1 MKTINDFWSNMKGFL
16 EKGFNK
22 IKRTASKELEELEKV
37 EDQLK
42 KLRKSEKGTD
52 NAGFFDGKS
61 MFKFWIIGLLVV
73 FLGYIAFQSL
83 QIIYLIIT
91 AYILSVAIEAVIDF
105 FERIRFRRG
114 LAIAVSYF
122 LLIIILLSGLVFIV
136 PFLFSQI
143 SEIIKIFIGHVN
155 DIQTLLQTK
164 PLSEVVMSLS
174 WIPGYAKDSII
185 NFLSNPDL
193 VGSAQMKIQE
203 NLSQLAQIGTTSAQ
217 VIGAWAVNFVGL
229 FFNLIGQIAIILT
242 LSVLFSI
249 EKNSVIRFISS
260 IGSLKSREYMVVRL
274 ERIYKKLG
282 IWLKSQLLL
291 CIFIGVAVYVALW
304 LLSIFG
310 MDLPQ
315 KGTLALI
322 AGLTEFIPYLG
333 PLFASVAAILVAL
346 LHHGIYGGIVVLII
360 FFIIQWLE
368 NNVFIPFLMNKTL
381 GVNPI
386 VIFVSMIIGGLV
398 MGFLGVLLAVPIAVI
413 ITLMLEKD

>member
-1 MKTINDFWSNMKGFL
+1 MKTINDFWSNMKWFL
-16 EKGFNK
+16 EKWFNK

-52 NAGFFDGKS
+52 NAGFFDWKS
-61 MFKFWIIGLLVV
+61 MFKFWIIWLLVV
-73 FLGYIAFQSL
+73 FLWYIAFQSL

-193 VGSAQMKIQE
+193 VWSAQMKIQE

-217 VIGAWAVNFVGL
+217 VIGAWAVNFVWL
-229 FFNLIGQIAIILT
+229 FFNLIWQIAIILT

-274 ERIYKKLG
+274 ERIYKKLW

-291 CIFIGVAVYVALW
+291 CIFIWVAVYVALW

-315 KGTLALI
+315 KWTLALI
-322 AGLTEFIPYLG
+322 AWLTEFIPYLW

-346 LHHGIYGGIVVLII
+346 LHHGIYGWIVVLII

-386 VIFVSMIIGGLV
+386 VIFVSMIIWGLV
-398 MGFLGVLLAVPIAVI
+398 MWFLGVLLAVPIAVI